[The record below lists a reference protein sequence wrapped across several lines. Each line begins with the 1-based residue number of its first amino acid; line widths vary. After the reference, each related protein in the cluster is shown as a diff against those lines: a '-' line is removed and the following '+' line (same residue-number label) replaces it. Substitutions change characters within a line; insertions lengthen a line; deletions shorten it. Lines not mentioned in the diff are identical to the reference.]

1 MGILIEH
8 FAGAFPLWL
17 APTQIQFV
25 PVAENFI
32 AYANEIA
39 AEMKGKGLRVG
50 VDESNNSFSKKIRNA
65 EMEKIPY
72 IVIVGE
78 KEETTKTLSI
88 REYRSK
94 KQYEIVVNEFVDKCL
109 LEAKNRSL

>member
-1 MGILIEH
+1 M
-8 FAGAFPLWL
+8 
-17 APTQIQFV
+17 
-25 PVAENFI
+25 
-32 AYANEIA
+32 
-39 AEMKGKGLRVG
+39 RVS

-65 EMEKIPY
+65 EIEKIPY

-94 KQYEIVVNEFVDKCL
+94 KQYETGVPEFTDKCV
-109 LEAKNRSL
+109 EEMKTRSL